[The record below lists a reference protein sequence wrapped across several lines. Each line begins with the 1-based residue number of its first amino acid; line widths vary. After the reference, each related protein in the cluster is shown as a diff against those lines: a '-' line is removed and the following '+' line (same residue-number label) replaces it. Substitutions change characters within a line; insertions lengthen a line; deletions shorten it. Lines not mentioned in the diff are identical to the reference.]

1 MTKEESTKVDVQGR
15 FYGSIGDKVFDFCF
29 VKPKKLRYKQMEI
42 FHQCFQYTPSNLS
55 DFI

>member
-42 FHQCFQYTPSNLS
+42 FHQCFQYTPSKLS